1 LDGETCYLLF
11 TRLGS
16 VRAVQQYLH
25 EAGVIAPRGKNGLF
39 AQAAISDAIRLYKP
53 DAVLGTMS
61 IRVAQQQML
70 KLRQQV
76 LSAEKKQPEK

>member
-1 LDGETCYLLF
+1 
-11 TRLGS
+11 
-16 VRAVQQYLH
+16 VQQYLH

-39 AQAAISDAIRLYKP
+39 AQAAISDAIRLFKP
-53 DAVLGTMS
+53 DAVLGSMS

-76 LSAEKKQPEK
+76 VSTEKKQAEK